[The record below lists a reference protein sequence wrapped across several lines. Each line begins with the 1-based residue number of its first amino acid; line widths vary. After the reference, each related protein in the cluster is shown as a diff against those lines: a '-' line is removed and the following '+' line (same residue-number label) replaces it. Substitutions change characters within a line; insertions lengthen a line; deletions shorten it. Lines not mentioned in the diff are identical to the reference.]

1 MKKHLNLLLYAT
13 TLLIATSVSAK
24 VSLPTHFTNNMVLQQ
39 NRTLT
44 IKGTASLRS
53 TVTLTTGWG
62 EEVSAEA
69 DWQGNFT
76 LQVQTPKASNKA
88 YTMTF
93 DDGETTT
100 LENVLIGEVWLGSG
114 QSNME
119 MPIEGWGKIL
129 NYKEEIKN
137 ANYPKIR
144 LLQIKKSTSLTPQ
157 EQVQVNMGGWQECSP
172 EHVPNFSALCYFYAV
187 RLWEELNIPIG
198 VIDDDWGGTPA
209 ESWVSAETLAK
220 VTGFEEL
227 MAKYNELG
235 YDKEAINAWH
245 QESKSSWVKTTHQNH
260 PTVLYNAMIHPLIDF
275 PIKGVIWYQGCSNVN
290 RSQQYKPLFQALI
303 HDWRRVFK
311 QPEMP
316 FYFVQLANY
325 LAPSKLQPGS
335 QWALL
340 REAQADALC
349 LPHTGMAVN
358 IDLGDPKDI
367 HPKTKR
373 ELGRRLS
380 AVALNQTYGKNIA
393 YTAPIYKGYTV
404 VGREVHIQFDMP
416 KGSEPLVQ
424 EYDLPGFI
432 IQGPD
437 LKWHV
442 AQARTTGADKVVVTC
457 PDVQYPVAV
466 RYGWA
471 DNPTCTLR
479 TESGLHVAP
488 FRTDI

>member
-144 LLQIKKSTSLTPQ
+144 LLQVKKSTSLTPQ

-227 MAKYNELG
+227 MAKYNAGEITREEC
-235 YDKEAINAWH
+235 DA
-245 QESKSSWVKTTHQNH
+245 
-260 PTVLYNAMIHPLIDF
+260 
-275 PIKGVIWYQGCSNVN
+275 
-290 RSQQYKPLFQALI
+290 
-303 HDWRRVFK
+303 
-311 QPEMP
+311 
-316 FYFVQLANY
+316 QLSRKY
-325 LAPSKLQPGS
+325 
-335 QWALL
+335 
-340 REAQADALC
+340 
-349 LPHTGMAVN
+349 
-358 IDLGDPKDI
+358 
-367 HPKTKR
+367 
-373 ELGRRLS
+373 
-380 AVALNQTYGKNIA
+380 
-393 YTAPIYKGYTV
+393 
-404 VGREVHIQFDMP
+404 
-416 KGSEPLVQ
+416 
-424 EYDLPGFI
+424 
-432 IQGPD
+432 
-437 LKWHV
+437 
-442 AQARTTGADKVVVTC
+442 
-457 PDVQYPVAV
+457 
-466 RYGWA
+466 
-471 DNPTCTLR
+471 
-479 TESGLHVAP
+479 
-488 FRTDI
+488 

>member
-1 MKKHLNLLLYAT
+1 MLLAVAFFP
-13 TLLIATSVSAK
+13 IATITAK
-24 VSLPTHFTNNMVLQQ
+24 VTLPTHFTNNMVLQQ

-44 IKGTASLRS
+44 IKGKAKLRS
-53 TVTLTTGWG
+53 TVTLRTGWG
-62 EEVSAEA
+62 NEVSTDA
-69 DWQGNFT
+69 DWLGNFT
-76 LQVQTPKASNKA
+76 LQVQTPKASNKP
-88 YTMTF
+88 YTLTF

-137 ANYPKIR
+137 ANYPQIR
-144 LLQIKKSTSLTPQ
+144 LLQVKKTTSLIPQ

-172 EHVPNFSALCYFYAV
+172 AHVPNFSALCYFYAV

-198 VIDDDWGGTPA
+198 IIDNDWGGTPA
-209 ESWVSAETLAK
+209 ESWVSSETLAE

-227 MAKYNELG
+227 MAKYKELD
-235 YDKEAINAWH
+235 YNSEAIDIWH
-245 QESKSSWVKTTHQNH
+245 KENKSNWVSPTHQNH
-260 PTVLYNAMIHPLIDF
+260 PTVLYNAMIHPLINF

-290 RSQQYKPLFQALI
+290 RSEQYKLLFQALI
-303 HDWRRVFK
+303 HDWRRLFK

-316 FYFVQLANY
+316 FYFVQLANF
-325 LAPSKLQPGS
+325 LTPSKLQPDS
-335 QWALL
+335 EWALL

-380 AVALNQTYGKNIA
+380 AIALNQTYDKNIP
-393 YTAPIYKGYTV
+393 YTAPIYKDYNV
-404 VGREVHIQFDMP
+404 VGREIHLHFEQP
-416 KGSEPLVQ
+416 KGCEPLIQ

-432 IQGPD
+432 IQGTD
-437 LKWHV
+437 MKWHV
-442 AQARTTGADKVVVTC
+442 AQARTTDQG
-457 PDVQYPVAV
+457 DVIVSSPNVKYPVAV

-479 TESGLHVAP
+479 TKSGLYVAP
-488 FRTDI
+488 FRTDK